1 LRVCRWLVVDGKQEL
16 EWAAKWVAK
25 SVAEREPELK
35 RAAGSGWGLE
45 LGRADRR

>member
-1 LRVCRWLVVDGKQEL
+1 MRVCRWPVVDGKRES
-16 EWAAKWVAK
+16 EWAAKCVAK